1 MPCRPAS
8 HGGGGLTYSTPSVSN
23 RCSQDARTLARLP
36 RAVSVPYLEDTE
48 GMSCAAGR
56 GSAVPGVRKVKRL
69 GSASRPGRRGG
80 MERLLEVVTTST
92 DGAIWIDLRGEADTS
107 TRQQLVAGLAAV
119 ATAAAGDGVDV
130 VHLRLDRL
138 EFCDMR
144 SVCDLVTFT
153 RDVRRGSREV
163 VIHNAPPVVIRMIGL
178 LGVQDEIGTET

>member
-1 MPCRPAS
+1 
-8 HGGGGLTYSTPSVSN
+8 
-23 RCSQDARTLARLP
+23 
-36 RAVSVPYLEDTE
+36 
-48 GMSCAAGR
+48 
-56 GSAVPGVRKVKRL
+56 
-69 GSASRPGRRGG
+69 